1 MPIWPH
7 ETESDIHIL
16 YDDDKWWIT
25 HYLPADAGGKDFFF
39 AGRSRSEEQGA
50 DAESEDSDEQR
61 RRAGRRLG
69 G

>member
-1 MPIWPH
+1 M
-7 ETESDIHIL
+7 
-16 YDDDKWWIT
+16 
-25 HYLPADAGGKDFFF
+25 PADAGGKDFFF